1 MPGEPSKPEGT
12 FGSFLEMLN
21 AQKPAFPSP
30 EQTAPYD
37 DTITELEEHIVRL
50 LTLLQQAGGG
60 PILLDDYYQQSGIR
74 LLKFGEALNV
84 MLREGLIVIQDGD
97 QVWLGPSIQGQ
108 I

>member
-1 MPGEPSKPEGT
+1 MSGEPSKPEGT

-21 AQKPAFPSP
+21 AQKPAFPTP
-30 EQTAPYD
+30 EQTAPSD
-37 DTITELEEHIVRL
+37 ETDAELEENIVRL
-50 LTLLQQAGGG
+50 LSLLRQANGG

-74 LLKFGEALNV
+74 LLKFGQALNV

-97 QVWLGPSIQGQ
+97 QVWLDPSIQGQ